1 MASPGRRMPGK
12 ASVISFG
19 RLEMKIRNIVKS
31 VSLVLTTSIVLG
43 IAGTTR
49 YVSAAGISLSG
60 SSTVQKYGVIE
71 GNWDDSSAM
80 LTLKG
85 RANTDDPYKPIES
98 INVKLNNS
106 TGIEGSLK
114 YSVYVE
120 SKGWQEYKTEG
131 NDAGMINK
139 ALRIEALKMELTGDL
154 ASKYTVEYAVQI
166 EKDGSAQNFVSDGA
180 VAGSVGGPKKIEEIK
195 IRIVPAGQGTT
206 TNVNYRVH
214 RDSSGWDTKWSSNGD
229 VSGAAGKAKQI
240 DSIELNLTGNQYKG
254 GITYRAK
261 TQKTVW
267 EKKWSSNGA
276 TSGTSGKRIDAVAI
290 KLTGEVADHYDVYY
304 RVCVQSV
311 GWLGW
316 SKNGESNGTSNLTYK
331 LEALQVVL
339 VAKGGAAPGDLGGI
353 NSIDDITDINPK
365 TPLLP
370 GSGLFRM
377 GDNATVSYA
386 VRTADGWSSIV
397 SDGTVLDVSKQITG
411 IAVGVNIPKVS
422 LEMSVDL
429 PDFGEP
435 EYDENDSYDVPYSLR
450 IITANK
456 RIESIGMQIGTW
468 ISYGDENEE
477 AYGEFDNCGYTI
489 FYRVKTSGS
498 GWMAWTSYSD
508 YSDEEDYPYYC
519 GTDEVGQSIS
529 AIQII
534 VLPNGQKP
542 ANDLGEVT
550 SANSRSLLTMNDFPA
565 PYLVTTNNKFA
576 KWCLKT
582 FPKKYS
588 DPYNGVFRQS
598 KSWKYVYGGSSKKG
612 CDCSGFV
619 VYVMRKYFHKRVYHG
634 MYKLSHKI
642 GKNISYSNMKPGD
655 WLCDWSYHHGWV
667 SFYVGKDNYGHEV
680 VLTGYTDGTKTVTP
694 TLEYWDI
701 KAWLSEPKHSLRRK

>member
-1 MASPGRRMPGK
+1 MRVRNFAK
-12 ASVISFG
+12 A
-19 RLEMKIRNIVKS
+19 
-31 VSLVLTTSIVLG
+31 VSLALTTSIVLG

-49 YVSAAGISLSG
+49 YVAAAGITLSG
-60 SSTVQKYGVIE
+60 SSTVQKYGVID
-71 GNWDDSSAM
+71 GDWDDSSST

-85 RANTDDPYKPIES
+85 RSDPDDPYMPIEA
-98 INVKLNNS
+98 INVKLGNS

-114 YSVYVE
+114 YSVYVQ

-139 ALRIEALKMELTGDL
+139 ALRIEAVKMELTGEL
-154 ASKYTVEYAVQI
+154 ASKYTVEYAVLL
-166 EKDGSAQNFVSDGA
+166 EKSGNVQGFVSDGA
-180 VAGSVGGPKKIEEIK
+180 VAGSIGEPKKIEEIK
-195 IRIVPAGQGTT
+195 IRLVQAGTGKS

-214 RDSSGWDTKWSSNGD
+214 RDSSGWGSKWSANG
-229 VSGAAGKAKQI
+229 VVAGAAGKAKQI

-254 GITYRAK
+254 GITYRSK
-261 TQKTVW
+261 TQKNEW
-267 EKKWSSNGA
+267 EKKWSVNGV
-276 TSGTSGKRIDAVAI
+276 TSGTQGKRIAAVAI
-290 KLTGEVADHYDVYY
+290 KLTGEVADYYDVYY

-316 SKNGESNGTSNLTYK
+316 ATNGAATGVTDLSYK

-339 VAKGGAAPGDLGGI
+339 VTKGGAAPGDVEGI
-353 NSIDDITDINPK
+353 KSIDTITDINPK

-370 GSGLFRM
+370 GKGLFRM
-377 GDNATVSYA
+377 GDKAKVSYA
-386 VRTADGWSSIV
+386 VRTADGWSDIV
-397 SDGTVLDVSKQITG
+397 SDGVVLDVSKQITG
-411 IAVGVNIPKVS
+411 IAVGVNIPKCS
-422 LEMSVDL
+422 LIMSADL

-435 EYDENDSYDVPYSLR
+435 VQDENESYDVPYSLN
-450 IITANK
+450 IITADK
-456 RIESIGMQIGTW
+456 RIESIGLQIGTW
-468 ISYGDENEE
+468 AEYVDDEDEYNEFTE
-477 AYGEFDNCGYTI
+477 CGYEI
-489 FYRVKTSGS
+489 YYRVKTSGS
-498 GWMAWTSYSD
+498 GWMAWNSFLGYE
-508 YSDEEDYPYYC
+508 SDEEDYSYYC
-519 GTDEVGQSIS
+519 GTDEVGQSIT
-529 AIQII
+529 AVQII
-534 VLPNGQKP
+534 ILPSGQKP
-542 ANDLGEVT
+542 ASDLGGVT
-550 SANSRSLLTMNDFPA
+550 STNSKPYLTMSDFPA

-588 DPYNGVFRQS
+588 DPSNGLFRQS

-642 GKNISYSNMKPGD
+642 GKNVSYSNMKPGD

-701 KAWLSEPKHSLRRK
+701 KAWLSQPKHSLRRK